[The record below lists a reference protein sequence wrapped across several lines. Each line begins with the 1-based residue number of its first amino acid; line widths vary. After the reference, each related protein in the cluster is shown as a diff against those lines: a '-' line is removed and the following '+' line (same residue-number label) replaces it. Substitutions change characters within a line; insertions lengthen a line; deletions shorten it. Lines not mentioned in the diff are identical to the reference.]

1 MLFHKFITK
10 LPFLVTIFFILSAC
24 GVPVNKVASL
34 YDDVLSDESVYEI
47 TCPIVKFIDGM
58 DKIKLIKS
66 NKYEVSFYEVKWK
79 CYTYGETEETFTDI
93 NIDLG
98 IKFKIDYKDSN
109 EIFKEE
115 KFSLILALLND
126 NNEVI
131 IKNKF
136 NKSFLNKEKSEI
148 INNDNGI
155 INIKLKRSHRD
166 MTKYLL
172 LLGFTQ

>member
-1 MLFHKFITK
+1 MFFHKFITK
-10 LPFLVTIFFILSAC
+10 LSFLLTIFSLLSAC
-24 GVPVNKVASL
+24 SGPASKVVSL
-34 YDDVLSDESVYEI
+34 YDDVISDVSEYEI
-47 TCPIVKFIDGM
+47 ICPKVKFIEGM
-58 DKIKLIKS
+58 DIIKFTQET
-66 NKYEVSFYEVKWK
+66 KYEVTFYEVKWK

-93 NIDLG
+93 NIDLS

>member
-24 GVPVNKVASL
+24 GVPANKVASL

-58 DKIKLIKS
+58 DKIKFTEI
-66 NKYEVSFYEVKWK
+66 NKYEINFHEVKWK

-93 NIDLG
+93 NIDLS